1 MSVENGASYNDV
13 VELLNKN
20 KRLRSNSF
28 PCYLVNFVVK
38 RKKKQTSYRLV
49 KKKSKTLQIL
59 LWNVHAASN
68 NIGLY
73 VKVTSKKYKK
83 L

>member
-49 KKKSKTLQIL
+49 KNKKHFRFFFEIVMLNCIKQYRPIRQS
-59 LWNVHAASN
+59 
-68 NIGLY
+68 Y
-73 VKVTSKKYKK
+73 
-83 L
+83 